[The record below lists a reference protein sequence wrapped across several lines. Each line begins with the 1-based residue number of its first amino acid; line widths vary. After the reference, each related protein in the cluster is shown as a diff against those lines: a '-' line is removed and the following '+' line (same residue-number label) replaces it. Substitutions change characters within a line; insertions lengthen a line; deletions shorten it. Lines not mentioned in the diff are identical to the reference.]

1 MADTFLQS
9 RIPVIEA
16 QIIAYDDA
24 ILAFGNSNI
33 QSYTLDTG
41 QDRQVVT
48 RGDIASMKNMRN
60 SLYNSYV
67 TLKARCGSPSGTIIA
82 RPSW

>member
-1 MADTFLQS
+1 MADTFLAG
-9 RIPVIEA
+9 RIAIIQTQIEA
-16 QIIAYDDA
+16 YDAA
-24 ILAFGNSNI
+24 ITAFGDSNI

-48 RGDIASMKNMRN
+48 RADIASMKNMIN
-60 SLYNSYV
+60 SLYNRYV

-82 RPSW
+82 RPCW